1 MCKDKDKRTNPGR
14 KGGRRV
20 FLKVLRVLRV
30 LRVLILFHQN
40 KRTNPGR

>member
-30 LRVLILFHQN
+30 LRVFHQN